1 MTGGRSD
8 TGNMTARI
16 AIATALLTLAGPA
29 LADDDMG
36 PVTTPEAQSAA
47 KKVEKVN
54 RLNKLPAMRSIT
66 LGAGLHGS
74 YGETAPWVETEG
86 AIAINGGIHGRVKLA
101 RTLEGTVE
109 YDFRMSDHD
118 DHEEAWTP
126 WTLAPQPNVRI
137 LGALHII
144 PNRYFSPFIGGGMGY
159 STACGFDEKS
169 WIGQAGVE
177 SVVSRRISIRFS
189 GQATY
194 AAPIM
199 LMQLAEKQVTSG
211 ITPNP
216 IDYAKPISLVGHAAL
231 TWHL

>member
-1 MTGGRSD
+1 MARSPFRVSPASSLESWERARLFDSHGQGPAIHAHPRHRMTGGRSD

-86 AIAINGGIHGRVKLA
+86 AIAMFSLVLYPYVYLLA
-101 RTLEGTVE
+101 RAAFIEQSICVLEASRVLGC
-109 YDFRMSDHD
+109 
-118 DHEEAWTP
+118 TP
-126 WTLAPQPNVRI
+126 WQSFSKVALPLARPAIV
-137 LGALHII
+137 
-144 PNRYFSPFIGGGMGY
+144 
-159 STACGFDEKS
+159 
-169 WIGQAGVE
+169 AGLV
-177 SVVSRRISIRFS
+177 
-189 GQATY
+189 
-194 AAPIM
+194 AP
-199 LMQLAEKQVTSG
+199 A
-211 ITPNP
+211 
-216 IDYAKPISLVGHAAL
+216 
-231 TWHL
+231 